1 MKNTIYLLLFLGLS
15 LNAQQDFNYPAFIND
30 VYDGDTVTATI
41 FLGFDTYTVE
51 KIRLFGIDAPEM
63 KGEEKAEGVITRD
76 TLRSYI
82 LGKNVR
88 LQTLQD
94 KKGKYGRRLGII
106 VVDSLNINNWL
117 VEKGFAEKAE
127 Y

>member
-1 MKNTIYLLLFLGLS
+1 MRKLFYLVLLLGLS

-30 VYDGDTVTATI
+30 VYDGDTVTATV

-63 KGEEKAEGVITRD
+63 KGEEKAKGVITRD

-94 KKGKYGRRLGII
+94 KKGKYGRRLGVIFLDTI
-106 VVDSLNINNWL
+106 NMNNWL
-117 VEKGFAEKAE
+117 VKEGFAEKAE